1 MKDCKKMAEEIFEEI
16 ERVKVK
22 RKKVRKNILRAGL
35 CALIALVFLPGAVYF
50 TTGENLKDHIPL
62 SFDWSIF
69 DKEKKDEDSSN
80 DDVAYIEQDG
90 VQIEI

>member
-1 MKDCKKMAEEIFEEI
+1 MKSCKKMAEEIFEEI

-35 CALIALVFLPGAVYF
+35 CVLIALVFLPGAVYF

-69 DKEKKDEDSSN
+69 DKDKKDEDNSK
-80 DDVAYIEQDG
+80 DDVAQIQEG
-90 VQIEI
+90 CVQIEI

>member
-1 MKDCKKMAEEIFEEI
+1 MAEEIFEEI